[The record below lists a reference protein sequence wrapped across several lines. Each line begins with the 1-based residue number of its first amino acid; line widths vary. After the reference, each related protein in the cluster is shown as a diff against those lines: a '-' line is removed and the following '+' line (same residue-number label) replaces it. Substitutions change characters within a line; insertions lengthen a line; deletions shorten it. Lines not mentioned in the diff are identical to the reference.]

1 MNYMVMLEMKE
12 KPNSDKFVGLNYL
25 EVVPRHDLRGL
36 DRLGMGGITIYTYT
50 I

>member
-25 EVVPRHDLRGL
+25 EVVSDK
-36 DRLGMGGITIYTYT
+36 
-50 I
+50 